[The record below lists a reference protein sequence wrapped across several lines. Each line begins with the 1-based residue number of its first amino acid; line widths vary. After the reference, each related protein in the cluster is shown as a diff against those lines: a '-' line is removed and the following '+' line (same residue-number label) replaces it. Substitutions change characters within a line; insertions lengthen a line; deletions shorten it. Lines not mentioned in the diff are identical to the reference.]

1 MKLGE
6 TFKER
11 TEKRRTFSVN
21 KVLGERVL
29 ELDVGVVGNGV
40 RGLDDGG
47 ELEHRQLALEAGQQ
61 GDRVKAEGVWAT
73 SSE

>member
-47 ELEHRQLALEAGQQ
+47 ELEHRQLVLEADSKGL
-61 GDRVKAEGVWAT
+61 VLT
-73 SSE
+73 